1 MWSPMRNL
9 VVAVAVIVIGL
20 SVVPENVH
28 AKGQGKDKSA
38 QAGKSRGKDRSA
50 KARASKSKKDDG
62 SETHAGSEHA
72 DDDSHRG
79 KWAGLWRAGALID
92 AGFER
97 DDLLQLLG
105 SGGEKHAGAAKPL
118 PPGIRKNLARGKPLP
133 PGIAKRYPQ
142 PEVAARLPR
151 VVDHEWVEVGKDLV
165 LIEAGTA
172 IIRHILEDI
181 LG

>member
-79 KWAGLWRAGALID
+79 KWAGLWRGRLYWFSSLPKTD
-92 AGFER
+92 CSRRSGDR
-97 DDLLQLLG
+97 D
-105 SGGEKHAGAAKPL
+105 
-118 PPGIRKNLARGKPLP
+118 
-133 PGIAKRYPQ
+133 
-142 PEVAARLPR
+142 
-151 VVDHEWVEVGKDLV
+151 
-165 LIEAGTA
+165 
-172 IIRHILEDI
+172 
-181 LG
+181 